1 MHTHSQLTKEIFVFI
16 FMSIAHSYFNK
27 NDHLKSLSINFPE
40 LEDFYNYLIV
50 ILLNKRIN
58 KINLVGYYIKT

>member
-16 FMSIAHSYFNK
+16 PMSIAHSYFNK

-50 ILLNKRIN
+50 ILLNKRISSQA
-58 KINLVGYYIKT
+58 IRLI